1 MANLFA
7 DIKTPYINALTTK
20 RILSPAVKE
29 NIFQGIFTKPD
40 EAVTERYSEDT
51 DASEI
56 QVLRVKPNENDAREL
71 GAENNGKWFNG
82 EEAAEPQT
90 EAYGIRIITTI
101 DRPIDI
107 PTNSQDMVSV
117 DLLSSETKNLA
128 GLVNR
133 NINAITIAAMLAKNF
148 NNMAGFDRRGKEAA
162 TAITKPDSNWITVV
176 AGNYTNA
183 IIDAA
188 AQLDNGNGVQ
198 DIDAYPD
205 DMRAVIIRPSI
216 KASVLKGML
225 GLNGGTAVFDVLKK
239 SGLDTETRPEIATK
253 GYVGE
258 IANMP
263 VYVASGVVWSLVEKY
278 LGLTAGALSNVAGIV
293 VSAVGTG
300 RALAFN
306 SKIKIVD
313 AQSGQ
318 GLRIQPKY
326 RFGAECWDALSVVP
340 IFSAAFTNPVTS
352 ADNALYVCGPASRPA
367 APAALGT
374 QSEQS
379 GEQSGEKK

>member
-7 DIKTPYINALTTK
+7 DVKTNYVNALTTK

-56 QVLRVKPNENDAREL
+56 QVLRVKPNQNDAREL
-71 GAENNGKWFNG
+71 GSDTNGKWFNG
-82 EEAAEPQT
+82 EGATEPQT

-107 PTNSQDMVSV
+107 PTNAQDMVSV

-133 NINAITIAAMLAKNF
+133 NINAITIAAQLAKNF
-148 NNMAGFDRRGKEAA
+148 NNIAGFDRRGSEAA
-162 TAITKPDSNWITVV
+162 GVAVTAVAKNWVTVTD
-176 AGNYTNA
+176 GNYTNA

-188 AQLDNGNGVQ
+188 AKLDDGNEAQG
-198 DIDAYPD
+198 IDAYPD
-205 DMRAVIIRPSI
+205 DMRAVIIRPNI

-225 GLNGGTAVFDVLKK
+225 GLNGGTAVFDALKK

-278 LGLTAGALSNVAGIV
+278 LGLTAGALADVAGVV

-313 AQSGQ
+313 AQNGQ

-340 IFSAAFTNPVTS
+340 IFSKSFTNPVT
-352 ADNALYVCGPASRPA
+352 AAANALYVCGPASRPA
-367 APAALGT
+367 PA
-374 QSEQS
+374 SNDQS
-379 GEQSGEKK
+379 GK

>member
-7 DIKTPYINALTTK
+7 DINTPYINALTTK

-29 NIFQGIFTKPD
+29 NIIQGIFTKPN
-40 EAVTERYSEDT
+40 EAVTEKYSEDT

-56 QVLRVKPNENDAREL
+56 QVLRVKPNQNDAREL
-71 GAENNGKWFNG
+71 GSENNGKWFNG

-90 EAYGIRIITTI
+90 EAYGIKIITTI
-101 DRPIDI
+101 DRPVDI
-107 PTNSQDMVSV
+107 PTNAQDMVSV

-133 NINAITIAAMLAKNF
+133 NINAITIASQLAKNF
-148 NNMAGFDRRGKEAA
+148 NNIAGFDRRGSEDAA
-162 TAITKPDSNWITVV
+162 KAITAVASNWVTV
-176 AGNYTNA
+176 ADGNYTNA

-188 AQLDNGNGVQ
+188 AQLDNGNESQG
-198 DIDAYPD
+198 IDAYPD
-205 DMRAVIIRPSI
+205 DMRAVIIRPNI
-216 KASVLKGML
+216 KASVLKGMI

-239 SGLDTETRPEIATK
+239 SGLDTEARPEIATK

-278 LGLTAGALSNVAGIV
+278 LGLSAGALANVAGIV

-352 ADNALYVCGPASRPA
+352 ADNTLYVCGPASRPVA
-367 APAALGT
+367 E
-374 QSEQS
+374 S
-379 GEQSGEKK
+379 

>member
-7 DIKTPYINALTTK
+7 HIKTNYINALTTK

-40 EAVTERYSEDT
+40 EAVTEKYSEDT

-56 QVLRVKPNENDAREL
+56 QVLRVKPNQNDAREL
-71 GAENNGKWFNG
+71 GADTNGKWFNS
-82 EEAAEPQT
+82 EDAAEPQT

-107 PTNSQDMVSV
+107 PTNAQDMVSV

-133 NINAITIAAMLAKNF
+133 NINAATIAAMLAKNL
-148 NNMAGFDRRGKEAA
+148 NNIAGFDRRGSEAA
-162 TAITKPDSNWITVV
+162 TAITALSSNWVTVS
-176 AGNYTNA
+176 GGKYTDA

-188 AQLDNGNGVQ
+188 AKLDDGNDAQG
-198 DIDAYPD
+198 IDAYPD
-205 DMRAVIIRPSI
+205 DMRAVIIRPTI
-216 KASVLKGML
+216 KASVLKSMT
-225 GLNGGTAVFDVLKK
+225 GLYGGTAVFDVLKK
-239 SGLDTETRPEIATK
+239 SGLDTDARPEIATT

-278 LGLTAGALSNVAGIV
+278 LGLAAGALANVAGVV

-313 AQSGQ
+313 AQGGQ

-326 RFGAECWDALSVVP
+326 RFGVECWDALSVVP

-352 ADNALYVCGPASRPA
+352 AATALYVCGPASRATTPVT
-367 APAALGT
+367 PP
-374 QSEQS
+374 EQ
-379 GEQSGEKK
+379 

>member
-7 DIKTPYINALTTK
+7 DIKTNYINALTTK

-40 EAVTERYSEDT
+40 EAVTEKYSEDT

-56 QVLRVKPNENDAREL
+56 QVLRVKPNQNDAREL
-71 GAENNGKWFNG
+71 GSDTNGKWFNG
-82 EEAAEPQT
+82 EDAAEPQT

-107 PTNSQDMVSV
+107 PTNAQDMVSV

-128 GLVNR
+128 GLVSR
-133 NINAITIAAMLAKNF
+133 NINAITIAAQLAKNF
-148 NNMAGFDRRGKEAA
+148 NNIAGFDRRGSESSGSAVTA
-162 TAITKPDSNWITVV
+162 TPSNWVTVSD
-176 AGNYTNA
+176 GNFVNA

-188 AQLDNGNGVQ
+188 AKLDDGNGAQ
-198 DIDAYPD
+198 GIDAYPD
-205 DMRAVIIRPSI
+205 DMRAVIIRPTI
-216 KASVLKGML
+216 KASVLKGMI

-239 SGLDTETRPEIATK
+239 SGLDTDARPEIATK

-258 IANMP
+258 VANMP

-278 LGLTAGALSNVAGIV
+278 LGLTAGALADAAGIV

-300 RALAFN
+300 RVLAFN

-340 IFSAAFTNPVTS
+340 IFSKTFTNPVTS
-352 ADNALYVCGPASRPA
+352 AANALYVCGPASRPA
-367 APAALGT
+367 APT
-374 QSEQS
+374 PEP
-379 GEQSGEKK
+379 KKVA

>member
-1 MANLFA
+1 MPNLFT

-20 RILSPAVKE
+20 RILSSAVKE

-40 EAVTERYSEDT
+40 EAVTEKYSEDT

-56 QVLRVKPNENDAREL
+56 QVLRVKPNQNDAREL
-71 GAENNGKWFNG
+71 GATNNGKWFNV
-82 EEAAEPQT
+82 EEATEPQT

-107 PTNSQDMVSV
+107 PTNAQDMVSV

-133 NINAITIAAMLAKNF
+133 NINAITIAAQLAKNF
-148 NNMAGFDRRGKEAA
+148 NNMAGFDRRGSEAA
-162 TAITKPDSNWITVV
+162 TVISALESNWITVSD
-176 AGNYTNA
+176 GNYTNA
-183 IIDAA
+183 FIDAA
-188 AQLDNGNGVQ
+188 AQLDNGNDAQGV
-198 DIDAYPD
+198 DAYPD
-205 DMRAVIIRPSI
+205 DMRAIIIRPTI
-216 KASVLKGML
+216 KASVLKGMI

-239 SGLDTETRPEIATK
+239 NGLDTETIPEIATK

-263 VYVASGVVWSLVEKY
+263 VYVASGGVWTLVEKY
-278 LGLTAGALSNVAGIV
+278 LGLTAGALANVAGLV

-306 SKIKIVD
+306 SKIKVVD
-313 AQSGQ
+313 AQGGQ

-326 RFGAECWDALSVVP
+326 RFGVECWDALSVVP

-367 APAALGT
+367 TLSTEAAK
-374 QSEQS
+374 
-379 GEQSGEKK
+379 GEAK

>member
-7 DIKTPYINALTTK
+7 DIKTPYINTLTTK
-20 RILSPAVKE
+20 RILSSAVKE
-29 NIFQGIFTKPD
+29 NIFQGIFMKPD
-40 EAVTERYSEDT
+40 EAVTEKYSEDT

-56 QVLRVKPNENDAREL
+56 QVLRVKPNKNDAREI
-71 GAENNGKWFNG
+71 GAATNGKWFNS
-82 EEAAEPQT
+82 EEATEPQT

-107 PTNSQDMVSV
+107 PTNAQDMVSV

-133 NINAITIAAMLAKNF
+133 NINAITIAAQLAKNF
-148 NNMAGFDRRGKEAA
+148 NNIAGFDRRGSEAA
-162 TAITKPDSNWITVV
+162 TTMTALTSNWITVSS
-176 AGNYTNA
+176 GNYTNA

-188 AQLDNGNGVQ
+188 AKLDDGNEAQG
-198 DIDAYPD
+198 IDVYPD
-205 DMRAVIIRPSI
+205 DQRAVIIRPTI
-216 KASVLKGML
+216 KASVLKGMI
-225 GLNGGTAVFDVLKK
+225 GLNGGTGVFDVLRK
-239 SGLDTETRPEIATK
+239 SGLDTDARPEIATK

-258 IANMP
+258 VANMP

-278 LGLTAGALSNVAGIV
+278 LGLTAGALANVAGVV

-313 AQSGQ
+313 AQNGQ
-318 GLRIQPKY
+318 GLRLQPKY

-340 IFSAAFTNPVTS
+340 IFAAEFTNPVTS
-352 ADNALYVCGPASRPA
+352 AANALYVCGPASRA
-367 APAALGT
+367 TA
-374 QSEQS
+374 
-379 GEQSGEKK
+379 

>member
-7 DIKTPYINALTTK
+7 DIKTNYINALTTK

-40 EAVTERYSEDT
+40 EAVTEKYSEDT

-56 QVLRVKPNENDAREL
+56 QVLRVKPNQNDAREL
-71 GAENNGKWFNG
+71 GAETNGKWFNSEG
-82 EEAAEPQT
+82 AAEPQT

-107 PTNSQDMVSV
+107 PTNAQDMVSV

-133 NINAITIAAMLAKNF
+133 NINAATIAAMLAKNF
-148 NNMAGFDRRGKEAA
+148 NNIAGFDRRGEEAA
-162 TAITKPDSNWITVV
+162 TAITALSSNWVTVS
-176 AGNYTNA
+176 GGKYTDA

-188 AQLDNGNGVQ
+188 AQLDNGNDAQG
-198 DIDAYPD
+198 IDAYPD
-205 DMRAVIIRPSI
+205 DMRAVIIRPTI
-216 KASVLKGML
+216 KASVLKSMT
-225 GLNGGTAVFDVLKK
+225 GLYGGTAVFDVLKK
-239 SGLDTETRPEIATK
+239 SGLDTDARPEIATT

-278 LGLTAGALSNVAGIV
+278 LGLAAGALANVAGIV

-313 AQSGQ
+313 AQGGQ

-326 RFGAECWDALSVVP
+326 RFGVECWDALSVVP

-352 ADNALYVCGPASRPA
+352 ADNALYVCGPASRAATPA
-367 APAALGT
+367 TL
-374 QSEQS
+374 SEKEDS
-379 GEQSGEKK
+379 KNK

>member
-7 DIKTPYINALTTK
+7 DIKTNYINALTTK

-40 EAVTERYSEDT
+40 EAVTEKYSEDT

-56 QVLRVKPNENDAREL
+56 QVLRVKPNQNDAREL
-71 GAENNGKWFNG
+71 GADTNGKWFNS
-82 EEAAEPQT
+82 EDAAEPQT

-107 PTNSQDMVSV
+107 PMNAQDMVSV

-133 NINAITIAAMLAKNF
+133 NINAATIAAMLAKNF
-148 NNMAGFDRRGKEAA
+148 NNIAGFDRRGSEAA
-162 TAITKPDSNWITVV
+162 TAITALSSNWVTVS
-176 AGNYTNA
+176 GGKYTDA

-188 AQLDNGNGVQ
+188 AKLDDGNDAQG
-198 DIDAYPD
+198 IDAYPD
-205 DMRAVIIRPSI
+205 DMRAVIIRPTI
-216 KASVLKGML
+216 KASVLKSMT
-225 GLNGGTAVFDVLKK
+225 GLYGGTAVFDVLKK
-239 SGLDTETRPEIATK
+239 SGLDTDARPEIATT

-278 LGLTAGALSNVAGIV
+278 LGLAAGALANVAGVV

-313 AQSGQ
+313 AQGGQ

-326 RFGAECWDALSVVP
+326 RFGVECWDALSVVP

-352 ADNALYVCGPASRPA
+352 AATALYVCGPASRATTPVT
-367 APAALGT
+367 PP
-374 QSEQS
+374 EQ
-379 GEQSGEKK
+379 

>member
-1 MANLFA
+1 MREILF
-7 DIKTPYINALTTK
+7 
-20 RILSPAVKE
+20 RG
-29 NIFQGIFTKPD
+29 FHPD
-40 EAVTERYSEDT
+40 ENGIMEITLNGEKIKGEWVEGDFSHPHNICNETLGYDEITKQDNVPIWNDFNVMPETVGQFTGLT
-51 DASEI
+51 D
-56 QVLRVKPNENDAREL
+56 K
-71 GAENNGKWFNG
+71 NGKKIFEG
-82 EEAAEPQT
+82 DIVAADGYRDAVCFEDGYFHP
-90 EAYGIRIITTI
+90 
-101 DRPIDI
+101 
-107 PTNSQDMVSV
+107 
-117 DLLSSETKNLA
+117 
-128 GLVNR
+128 
-133 NINAITIAAMLAKNF
+133 MLAKNF

-367 APAALGT
+367 ASATPET
-374 QSEQS
+374 PSEQSEQS
-379 GEQSGEKK
+379 DKKK